1 MKLALCISTKL
12 EYGANSSRIQHNFID
27 AGLGLSVSWVT
38 APEVYSTWGRD
49 IAAVNVPHD
58 RWLDAVTSMLN
69 ISPGM
74 TF

>member
-58 RWLDAVTSMLN
+58 GSML
-69 ISPGM
+69 
-74 TF
+74 